1 MALAANRV
9 DLGRGSVKRG
19 LDIVT
24 SVINSL
30 KPYLIVFTASACG
43 LIIEIVAGRILA
55 PTIGVSLYTWTSIIG
70 VVLAGISLGNY
81 TGGLIADRFPHPT
94 TLGIILLASG
104 IASIAILPLIEL
116 TADPFLTL
124 PILPRIV
131 LLTVVLFLMP
141 SILLGMVTPVVIKL
155 NLRDLTQAGNVVG
168 KIYAV
173 STAGSILGTFL
184 TGFVLIQTLGTRT
197 VILAVSLVLVAM
209 AIAFGNLWRA
219 RLAGLAMGAAFIG
232 VTIFVIVS
240 GSLDSLCIR
249 ESNYFCIKVRARDV
263 DGREVRVLYL
273 DALLHSYVDVDDPYY
288 LRYAYE
294 KVFADLAT
302 YIGHT
307 DPEMDVLFIG
317 GGGYTMPRFLE
328 AMYPRSYLEV
338 VEIDP
343 EVTKIATDYLGLSRK
358 TRIVTYNEDART
370 KLQQLDEGKYEMVM
384 GDAFNDVS
392 VPYHLTTQEFNEQV
406 KALLSDD
413 GIYSVN
419 IVDKMYGGRFLRSFV
434 HTMRETFDYVY
445 VMRDDSRWA
454 SDDRYTFVVAS
465 SDKPILP
472 TDIETFNFLEGRASS
487 VTQFMSAADF
497 DKWQN
502 SQQNVLLTDDFV
514 PVDGML
520 APLYLES
527 RTASTP

>member
-1 MALAANRV
+1 MT
-9 DLGRGSVKRG
+9 G
-19 LDIVT
+19 
-24 SVINSL
+24 VINSL

-55 PTIGVSLYTWTSIIG
+55 PSIGVSLYTWTSIIG
-70 VVLAGISLGNY
+70 VVLAGISLGNF
-81 TGGLIADRFPHPT
+81 TGGLIADRFPYPA
-94 TLGIILLASG
+94 TLGFILLASG
-104 IASIAILPLIEL
+104 IASIAILPLLEL
-116 TADPFLTL
+116 TDQPFLAL

-131 LLTVVLFLMP
+131 LLTTALFLLP

-155 NLRDLTQAGNVVG
+155 NLTDLTQTGNVVG
-168 KIYAV
+168 RIYAV

-197 VILAVSLVLVAM
+197 VILGVSVALVVMAV
-209 AIAFGNLWRA
+209 AFGNLWRA
-219 RLAGLAMGAAFIG
+219 RWPGIAMGAMFVG
-232 VTIFVIVS
+232 VTLLAVLI
-240 GSLDSLCIR
+240 GSLDSVCMR

-273 DALLHSYVDVDDPYY
+273 DALLHSYSDIDDPYY
-288 LRYAYE
+288 LRYSYE

-302 YIGHT
+302 YIGRT
-307 DPEMDVLFIG
+307 DPDMDVLFIG

-328 AMYPRSYLEV
+328 AVYPRSNLEV

-343 EVTKIATDYLGLSRK
+343 EVTEIATDYLGLSRR

-370 KLQQLDEGKYEMVM
+370 KLQQLEVGKYEMVM

-392 VPYHLTTQEFNEQV
+392 VPYHLTTLEFNDQV
-406 KALLSDD
+406 KGLLTDD
-413 GIYSVN
+413 GIYAVN

-434 HTMRETFDYVY
+434 HTMRETFDHVY
-445 VMRDDSRWA
+445 VIRDDTRWT
-454 SDDRYTFVVAS
+454 SDDRYTFVVAA
-465 SDKPILP
+465 SDEPIAQARVEEANILEERFTVVTEFMP
-472 TDIETFNFLEGRASS
+472 QSAFLE
-487 VTQFMSAADF
+487 
-497 DKWQN
+497 WQN
-502 SQQNVLLTDDFV
+502 FQDNALLTDDFV

-527 RTASTP
+527 RAIPR